1 MTFLVVGN
9 IFAPV
14 AKGKLKQT
22 ISQEDFDRKI
32 KVWTI
37 LSSIVVAL
45 LGSATTIAVTVLSSG
60 PKTEAKTEYK
70 MSALDQAEVNSV
82 VARMEPLIKQH
93 YESNDEAVRKRLD
106 VDLQNLAAAEASI
119 MRKYNPNYHERWPP
133 VAYSQSPRPL
143 KLILIISIFVI
154 LIISIPL
161 GLIVGRRIVKSR
173 YLVQEAQ

>member
-1 MTFLVVGN
+1 MGN

-14 AKGKLKQT
+14 ARGNIKQT
-22 ISQEDFDRKI
+22 ISQKEFDRRI

-37 LSSIVVAL
+37 LSSLVVAL

-60 PKTEAKTEYK
+60 PKTEAQTEYR

-106 VDLQNLAAAEASI
+106 VELRNLSAAEASI

-133 VAYSQSPRPL
+133 MPPIMPVVVQRPIIP
-143 KLILIISIFVI
+143 ILAIFVI
-154 LIISIPL
+154 LVFSIPL
-161 GLIVGRRIVKSR
+161 GLIIGRRMVKSR